1 MAFDDYMN
9 IPEREVIGGFMYEW
23 TFQVRQY

>member
-1 MAFDDYMN
+1 MAVDDYMN
-9 IPEREVIGGFMYEW
+9 IPEREIIGGFINEW